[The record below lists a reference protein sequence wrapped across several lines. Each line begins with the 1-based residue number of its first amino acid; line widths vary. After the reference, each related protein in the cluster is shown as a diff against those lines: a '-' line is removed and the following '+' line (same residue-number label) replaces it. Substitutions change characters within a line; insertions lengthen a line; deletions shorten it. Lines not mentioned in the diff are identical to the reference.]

1 MIETATTNRHRKA
14 IDAAH
19 AARGA
24 ALRVGLRWIVSKFY
38 VPLRFDGFKT
48 LTAPSR

>member
-1 MIETATTNRHRKA
+1 MIETATTTRQRQA
-14 IDAAH
+14 FDAAH

-24 ALRVGLRWIVSKFY
+24 MLRDGFRWVVSHFH
-38 VPLRFDGFKT
+38 VPLRFEGFKT

>member
-1 MIETATTNRHRKA
+1 MIETATTNRQRKA
-14 IDAAH
+14 FDAAH

-24 ALRVGLRWIVSKFY
+24 ALRDGLRWILSQFH
-38 VPLRFDGFKT
+38 VPLRFEGVRT